1 MGIIILS
8 EKWGSFYME
17 NVEVARIFH
26 ELADLLELK
35 GEEYFK
41 IRAYRNASKILAGL
55 EEPVKEAWKGGRLDK
70 IPGIGKNIA
79 AKICEILTTGN
90 LAKYQ
95 ELLEEFPPGL
105 LEMITLPGL
114 GPKKAGMIS
123 KELGITSLEELAEA
137 ARKKRLRNLPGLGAR
152 TEDGI
157 LRNIKLRQSQAGR
170 ALLDLAKNLA
180 AELAGYLEMLPGV
193 AKVEVG
199 GSLRRWQETVGD
211 IDLVVAADNP
221 RAVIDSLAG
230 HYRISQVLEKGYDG
244 AKFQTKWGIAVELEI
259 VPEEV
264 FTLALFRNTGS
275 HAHFE
280 KLQVIFEKKGKPL
293 VDGLLGRTQGEM
305 AERDIYAMLD
315 LQYIPPELR
324 EDRGEVEAALEK
336 RLPDLVTLDAI
347 KGDLH
352 VHSTWS
358 DGIVDIEHMVDRA
371 KAKGYQYMAVTDHSR
386 SLHIAKGLSLEKLKE
401 QHEVIRALN
410 EEQEDF
416 RVLTGIEV
424 DILPKGELDCP
435 DEILKEVDVVVASV
449 HSAFKQDRETMTA
462 RLLSAMESKN
472 VDIIGHPTG
481 RLLTQREEYALDME
495 RVLEAAASYGTILEI
510 NASPNRLDLSDVNA
524 RRAKEK
530 GIKLAINTDAHDLKR
545 LDEMPYGV
553 AAARRAWLEDED
565 VVNTMPT
572 GKLLKYLKRR

>member
-1 MGIIILS
+1 MQNEEIA
-8 EKWGSFYME
+8 W
-17 NVEVARIFH
+17 IFH

-41 IRAYRNASKILAGL
+41 IRAYRNASRILAGL
-55 EEPVKEAWKGGRLDK
+55 DEPVKDAWKGGRLNK

-79 AKICEILTTGN
+79 AKINELLTTGN
-90 LAKYQ
+90 LKKYQ

-105 LEMITLPGL
+105 LEIITLPGL
-114 GPKKAGMIS
+114 GPKKAGMLRE
-123 KELGITSLEELAEA
+123 KLGITSLEELAAA
-137 ARKKRLRNLPGLGAR
+137 AREKRLRNLPGLGVR
-152 TEDGI
+152 TEDEI
-157 LRNIKLRQSQAGR
+157 LRNIELRQSQAGR
-170 ALLDLAKNLA
+170 ALLDLARNIA
-180 AELAGYLEMLPGV
+180 AELTGYLGLLPGV
-193 AKVEVG
+193 ARVEAG
-199 GSLRRWQETVGD
+199 GSLRRWKETVGD
-211 IDLVVAADNP
+211 IDLVVASDDPNT
-221 RAVIDSLAG
+221 VIDSLAG
-230 HYRISQVLEKGYDG
+230 HYRISHILEKGYDG
-244 AKFQTKWGIAVELEI
+244 AKFQTKCGIAVELEI

-280 KLQVIFEKKGKPL
+280 KLQGLFEKRENSAAAA
-293 VDGLLGRTQGEM
+293 LLGRTQGKMGEQ
-305 AERDIYAMLD
+305 DIYAMLD

-336 RLPDLVTLDAI
+336 RLPDLVKLEAI

-358 DGIVDIEHMVDRA
+358 DGVADIEQLAGRA

-386 SLHIAKGLSLEKLKE
+386 SLHIARGLSLDKLHE
-401 QHEVIRALN
+401 QHEVIRELN
-410 EEQEDF
+410 KKQEDF
-416 RVLTGIEV
+416 QILTGIEV

-435 DEILKEVDVVVASV
+435 DEVLKEIDVVVASV
-449 HSAFKQDRETMTA
+449 HSAFKQDWETMTA
-462 RLLSAMESKN
+462 RLLSALENRN

-481 RLLTQREEYALDME
+481 RLLNQREGYALDLE
-495 RVLEAAASYGTILEI
+495 RVLEAAAGYGTILEI

-553 AAARRAWLEDED
+553 AVGRRAWLEEED
-565 VVNTMPT
+565 VVNTMPAE
-572 GKLLKYLKRR
+572 KLLKYLRRR